1 MMNMSRSTKYFLL
14 QSQRC
19 ERGFTLLEVMIAVA
33 ILAISLTVI
42 YGSQS
47 QSVSLATESRFN
59 TAAALLLNLKV
70 AELESGII
78 ELRDDEGD
86 FGEDYPDFRWKIEV
100 DDADYGDFEF
110 ADKVGE
116 SLKRAM
122 ITVSWENSPFS
133 HSVDYYLPEKEEF

>member
-1 MMNMSRSTKYFLL
+1 MMNMSKLSKRFSLIFQEHT
-14 QSQRC
+14 
-19 ERGFTLLEVMIAVA
+19 RGFTLLEVMIAIS

-47 QSVSLATESRFN
+47 QSVSLATESKFN
-59 TAAALLLNLKV
+59 TAAALLLNMKV

-78 ELRDDEGD
+78 DLRSDEGD

-100 DDADYGDFEF
+100 DDADLADFDF
-110 ADKVGE
+110 ADDLLRSVK
-116 SLKRAM
+116 LAR

-133 HSVDYYLPEKEEF
+133 HSADYYLLEKEEP